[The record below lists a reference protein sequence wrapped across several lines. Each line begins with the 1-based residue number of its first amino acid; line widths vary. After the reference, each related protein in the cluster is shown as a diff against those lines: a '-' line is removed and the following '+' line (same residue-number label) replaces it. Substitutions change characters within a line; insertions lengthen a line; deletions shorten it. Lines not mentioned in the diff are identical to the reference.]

1 MKKTSRLL
9 SLLLAALML
18 TCCIPLSTWAAEE
31 TADPSQSNA
40 PYAWPLPS
48 SGAITQGYSSDEHQA
63 LDIAIEEGTPVLAAE
78 SGTVV
83 HTQVWDGVTM
93 DGDQSYGNMVMLS
106 HADGNTTL
114 YAHLS
119 EISVSP
125 GDAVEKGSEIGKSG
139 TTGNSTGPHLHLEVR
154 TADGRVDP
162 MKFLQGSQEPLSPEE
177 SETVSDESA
186 PETQDAPL
194 EEKAAEAEYTPLS
207 EDGVSLQAA
216 HQTKGTLISTGD
228 IHVFTDAPATDTFG
242 EIGSLMNKM
251 MEYPDGS
258 RDTAY
263 CIELGVEVNYPEDY
277 ENVEDLIPDP
287 QHLRLV
293 GDALTFGFKAEDGRI
308 DSAEENARY
317 AATQILIWEILEGG
331 FGSPQAEKDVL
342 TCLAY
347 TADPAEAKSFYRSL
361 VEAVESKYVLPSFAA
376 ENAESAVPIELKW
389 DGTKYTAAVTDSN
402 GALSRYR
409 WSGDG
414 LTFDQSGNT
423 LTISADAPL
432 SETIRLRADCETE
445 GGPGAVICW
454 QNKDP
459 SRQNI
464 ATGWNA
470 SDTVSAYIAVSCESA
485 GYLKIVKTSE
495 DGQVAGIP
503 FHISGNGI
511 DRDVVTGPDGIIE
524 VDGLQAGTYT
534 VTEQTPDKYVQPASQ
549 QVEVFPG
556 RVSSVRFSNILK
568 KFTVEVKKVDAA
580 TGEAQGDASLDGAVY
595 GLYKGETLLDTYTT
609 ENRGGFTT
617 KAYPCGTDFSLREIT
632 PSEGYLLDKTVYPV
646 GAEPGNFSLENNSIP
661 ITVTEDVVL
670 GSIAITKHTDRP
682 ADDGNSDQI
691 EQPEEGAEFQVY
703 LASAGSYE
711 NAGESE
717 RDILRTDSN
726 GFARSKDLPHG
737 LYVVH
742 QAKGEDGQ
750 KFVPDFTVFISEHG
764 KTYYRPHSRPDALPH
779 HQTAPHHLYRYTQSK
794 TNLPSTSR
802 RQAQHMVIR
811 QILRL
816 PAPLD
821 PYFQTL
827 RFPLRHTPHQSAFCT
842 HFPRRQDIPLRPE
855 TPCNDRPRMYRPA
868 AAAALYFPEA
878 PSPLLQQIQTAGRL
892 PTRFRVS
899 DCSRQ
904 SSPEKPQPGIRPFF
918 VSYSHFSYVTT
929 LEFDCLP
936 MQVWL
941 SFHFL
946 LSGCSKVHFYLSQ
959 SISMISPFTSSVV
972 LSTQRI
978 SNCCVLSVS

>member
-1 MKKTSRLL
+1 MKKTRRLL

-18 TCCIPLSTWAAEE
+18 TCCIPLSAWAAEE

-162 MKFLQGSQEPLSPEE
+162 MKFLQGSQEPLLQRNPKQFPVNPHRKRRTRRWKRKPLRQNIRFFRKTASP
-177 SETVSDESA
+177 
-186 PETQDAPL
+186 P
-194 EEKAAEAEYTPLS
+194 
-207 EDGVSLQAA
+207 QAA

-228 IHVFTDAPATDTFG
+228 INVFTDAPATDTFG
-242 EIGSLMNKM
+242 EIGTLMNKM

-277 ENVEDLIPDP
+277 ENVEDLIPDS

-342 TCLAY
+342 TCLEY

-556 RVSSVRFSNILK
+556 RVSSVRF
-568 KFTVEVKKVDAA
+568 
-580 TGEAQGDASLDGAVY
+580 
-595 GLYKGETLLDTYTT
+595 
-609 ENRGGFTT
+609 
-617 KAYPCGTDFSLREIT
+617 
-632 PSEGYLLDKTVYPV
+632 
-646 GAEPGNFSLENNSIP
+646 P
-661 ITVTEDVVL
+661 I
-670 GSIAITKHTDRP
+670 
-682 ADDGNSDQI
+682 
-691 EQPEEGAEFQVY
+691 F
-703 LASAGSYE
+703 
-711 NAGESE
+711 
-717 RDILRTDSN
+717 
-726 GFARSKDLPHG
+726 
-737 LYVVH
+737 
-742 QAKGEDGQ
+742 
-750 KFVPDFTVFISEHG
+750 
-764 KTYYRPHSRPDALPH
+764 
-779 HQTAPHHLYRYTQSK
+779 
-794 TNLPSTSR
+794 
-802 RQAQHMVIR
+802 
-811 QILRL
+811 
-816 PAPLD
+816 
-821 PYFQTL
+821 
-827 RFPLRHTPHQSAFCT
+827 
-842 HFPRRQDIPLRPE
+842 
-855 TPCNDRPRMYRPA
+855 
-868 AAAALYFPEA
+868 
-878 PSPLLQQIQTAGRL
+878 
-892 PTRFRVS
+892 
-899 DCSRQ
+899 
-904 SSPEKPQPGIRPFF
+904 
-918 VSYSHFSYVTT
+918 
-929 LEFDCLP
+929 
-936 MQVWL
+936 
-941 SFHFL
+941 
-946 LSGCSKVHFYLSQ
+946 
-959 SISMISPFTSSVV
+959 
-972 LSTQRI
+972 
-978 SNCCVLSVS
+978 

>member
-1 MKKTSRLL
+1 MVIIMKKTRRLL

-18 TCCIPLSTWAAEE
+18 TCCIPLNAWAAEG

-119 EISVSP
+119 AISVSP

-162 MKFLQGSQEPLSPEE
+162 MKFLQGSQEPLSPEK
-177 SETVSDESA
+177 SETVSGEST

-194 EEKAAEAEYTPLS
+194 EEKAAEAEYTPIP
-207 EDGVSLQAA
+207 ENGVSLQAA

-228 IHVFTDAPATDTFG
+228 INVFTDAPATDTFG
-242 EIGSLMNKM
+242 EIGTLMNKM

-258 RDTAY
+258 QDTAY

-293 GDALTFGFKAEDGRI
+293 GDALTFGFKAKDGRI

-376 ENAESAVPIELKW
+376 ENAESAVSIELKW

-409 WSGDG
+409 WSDDG

-556 RVSSVRFSNILK
+556 RVSSVSFSNILK

-580 TGEAQGDASLDGAVY
+580 TGEAQGDQY
-595 GLYKGETLLDTYTT
+595 
-609 ENRGGFTT
+609 
-617 KAYPCGTDFSLREIT
+617 
-632 PSEGYLLDKTVYPV
+632 
-646 GAEPGNFSLENNSIP
+646 
-661 ITVTEDVVL
+661 
-670 GSIAITKHTDRP
+670 
-682 ADDGNSDQI
+682 
-691 EQPEEGAEFQVY
+691 
-703 LASAGSYE
+703 
-711 NAGESE
+711 
-717 RDILRTDSN
+717 
-726 GFARSKDLPHG
+726 
-737 LYVVH
+737 
-742 QAKGEDGQ
+742 
-750 KFVPDFTVFISEHG
+750 
-764 KTYYRPHSRPDALPH
+764 
-779 HQTAPHHLYRYTQSK
+779 
-794 TNLPSTSR
+794 
-802 RQAQHMVIR
+802 
-811 QILRL
+811 
-816 PAPLD
+816 
-821 PYFQTL
+821 
-827 RFPLRHTPHQSAFCT
+827 
-842 HFPRRQDIPLRPE
+842 
-855 TPCNDRPRMYRPA
+855 
-868 AAAALYFPEA
+868 
-878 PSPLLQQIQTAGRL
+878 
-892 PTRFRVS
+892 
-899 DCSRQ
+899 
-904 SSPEKPQPGIRPFF
+904 
-918 VSYSHFSYVTT
+918 
-929 LEFDCLP
+929 
-936 MQVWL
+936 
-941 SFHFL
+941 
-946 LSGCSKVHFYLSQ
+946 
-959 SISMISPFTSSVV
+959 
-972 LSTQRI
+972 
-978 SNCCVLSVS
+978 

>member
-1 MKKTSRLL
+1 MKKTRRLL
-9 SLLLAALML
+9 SLLLAVPML
-18 TCCIPLSTWAAEE
+18 TCCIPLSAWAAEE

-106 HADGNTTL
+106 HADGNSTL

-154 TADGRVDP
+154 TADGCVDP

-177 SETVSDESA
+177 SETVSGESA
-186 PETQDAPL
+186 PETQDASL
-194 EEKAAEAEYTPLS
+194 EKKTAEAEYTLLP
-207 EDGVSLQAA
+207 ENGVSLQAA

-228 IHVFTDAPATDTFG
+228 INVFTDAPATDTFG
-242 EIGSLMNKM
+242 EIGALMNKM

-331 FGSPQAEKDVL
+331 FGSPQAAKDVL
-342 TCLAY
+342 TCLEY

-389 DGTKYTAAVTDSN
+389 DETKYSAAVTDSN

-432 SETIRLRADCETE
+432 SETIRLRANCETE

-495 DGQVAGIP
+495 DGQVSEIP

-556 RVSSVRFSNILK
+556 RVSSVSF
-568 KFTVEVKKVDAA
+568 
-580 TGEAQGDASLDGAVY
+580 
-595 GLYKGETLLDTYTT
+595 
-609 ENRGGFTT
+609 
-617 KAYPCGTDFSLREIT
+617 
-632 PSEGYLLDKTVYPV
+632 
-646 GAEPGNFSLENNSIP
+646 P
-661 ITVTEDVVL
+661 I
-670 GSIAITKHTDRP
+670 
-682 ADDGNSDQI
+682 
-691 EQPEEGAEFQVY
+691 F
-703 LASAGSYE
+703 
-711 NAGESE
+711 
-717 RDILRTDSN
+717 
-726 GFARSKDLPHG
+726 
-737 LYVVH
+737 
-742 QAKGEDGQ
+742 
-750 KFVPDFTVFISEHG
+750 
-764 KTYYRPHSRPDALPH
+764 
-779 HQTAPHHLYRYTQSK
+779 
-794 TNLPSTSR
+794 
-802 RQAQHMVIR
+802 
-811 QILRL
+811 
-816 PAPLD
+816 
-821 PYFQTL
+821 
-827 RFPLRHTPHQSAFCT
+827 
-842 HFPRRQDIPLRPE
+842 
-855 TPCNDRPRMYRPA
+855 
-868 AAAALYFPEA
+868 
-878 PSPLLQQIQTAGRL
+878 
-892 PTRFRVS
+892 
-899 DCSRQ
+899 
-904 SSPEKPQPGIRPFF
+904 
-918 VSYSHFSYVTT
+918 
-929 LEFDCLP
+929 
-936 MQVWL
+936 
-941 SFHFL
+941 
-946 LSGCSKVHFYLSQ
+946 
-959 SISMISPFTSSVV
+959 
-972 LSTQRI
+972 
-978 SNCCVLSVS
+978 

>member
-1 MKKTSRLL
+1 MKKTRRLL
-9 SLLLAALML
+9 SLLLAVPML
-18 TCCIPLSTWAAEE
+18 TCCIPLSAWAAEE

-106 HADGNTTL
+106 HADGNSTL

-154 TADGRVDP
+154 TADGCVDP

-177 SETVSDESA
+177 SETVSGESA
-186 PETQDAPL
+186 PETQDASL
-194 EEKAAEAEYTPLS
+194 EKKTAEAEYTLLP
-207 EDGVSLQAA
+207 ENGVSLQAA

-228 IHVFTDAPATDTFG
+228 INVFTDAPATDTFG
-242 EIGSLMNKM
+242 EIGALMNKM

-331 FGSPQAEKDVL
+331 FGSPQAAKDVL
-342 TCLAY
+342 TCLEY

-389 DGTKYTAAVTDSN
+389 DETKYSAAVTDSN

-432 SETIRLRADCETE
+432 SETIRLRANCETE

-495 DGQVAGIP
+495 DGQVSEIP

-556 RVSSVRFSNILK
+556 RVSSVSFSNILK

-580 TGEAQGDASLDGAVY
+580 TGEAQGEAS
-595 GLYKGETLLDTYTT
+595 
-609 ENRGGFTT
+609 
-617 KAYPCGTDFSLREIT
+617 
-632 PSEGYLLDKTVYPV
+632 
-646 GAEPGNFSLENNSIP
+646 
-661 ITVTEDVVL
+661 
-670 GSIAITKHTDRP
+670 
-682 ADDGNSDQI
+682 
-691 EQPEEGAEFQVY
+691 
-703 LASAGSYE
+703 
-711 NAGESE
+711 
-717 RDILRTDSN
+717 
-726 GFARSKDLPHG
+726 
-737 LYVVH
+737 
-742 QAKGEDGQ
+742 
-750 KFVPDFTVFISEHG
+750 
-764 KTYYRPHSRPDALPH
+764 
-779 HQTAPHHLYRYTQSK
+779 
-794 TNLPSTSR
+794 
-802 RQAQHMVIR
+802 
-811 QILRL
+811 
-816 PAPLD
+816 
-821 PYFQTL
+821 
-827 RFPLRHTPHQSAFCT
+827 
-842 HFPRRQDIPLRPE
+842 
-855 TPCNDRPRMYRPA
+855 
-868 AAAALYFPEA
+868 
-878 PSPLLQQIQTAGRL
+878 
-892 PTRFRVS
+892 
-899 DCSRQ
+899 
-904 SSPEKPQPGIRPFF
+904 
-918 VSYSHFSYVTT
+918 
-929 LEFDCLP
+929 
-936 MQVWL
+936 
-941 SFHFL
+941 
-946 LSGCSKVHFYLSQ
+946 
-959 SISMISPFTSSVV
+959 
-972 LSTQRI
+972 
-978 SNCCVLSVS
+978 